1 MSFTRFHDDPARISK
16 SLEQSTFAGRY
27 QLDTPGQGTSLPYM
41 ADPQMRIQKWGAN
54 MMSDSTNLE
63 SELFCLGR
71 PLNHDYDRTYRDVR
85 LSHGTAMSHP
95 VSQTHVME
103 SRASNPAW
111 MYRDLEQTRWETP
124 FFNPIANVDKEFTD
138 NISTRIQVK
147 DTFVPDVPNVVSS
160 SEVFSRGFGTEY

>member
-1 MSFTRFHDDPARISK
+1 
-16 SLEQSTFAGRY
+16 
-27 QLDTPGQGTSLPYM
+27 M

-111 MYRDLEQTRWETP
+111 MYRDLEQTRWEVP
-124 FFNPIANVDKEFTD
+124 FINPLVNVEKKFHD
-138 NISTRIQVK
+138 NIQTRILEK
-147 DTFVPDVPNVVSS
+147 DYYIPTVPQPMNSVSS
-160 SEVFSRGFGTEY
+160 YQFR